1 LEAKQTS
8 VPLTKNDGHD
18 PKPKCKSPCGCD
30 KGALLGTVVAASHQF
45 RTEVA
50 RLGSRSDDFE
60 VFGGDTGCAV
70 TGVVVLGVEVFQV
83 AAERG
88 LGRFAKPGKCFQSRA
103 VMNPIEVDRF
113 RNRERKFELR

>member
-1 LEAKQTS
+1 MQVALRMRQ
-8 VPLTKNDGHD
+8 G
-18 PKPKCKSPCGCD
+18 
-30 KGALLGTVVAASHQF
+30 LLGTIVAASHQF

-88 LGRFAKPGKCFQSRA
+88 QHRQAERMNRPERDADHIRDRFQGPRKVLGRIERPPRPPAPLAAPSRS
-103 VMNPIEVDRF
+103 
-113 RNRERKFELR
+113 LS